1 MSQVALVDYLVLGQ
15 GSGPHLVA
23 AECTRCS
30 ARYFDR
36 RSACASCGGL
46 DFRSVAVPTEGVL
59 RTFTIVRFAAAG
71 VEVPFVAGVVD
82 CGGTSVKG
90 NVVNT
95 PPDPEHVTLGM
106 RVRLT
111 TVPVG
116 TDADGVEAVGYGF
129 EPAQD

>member
-1 MSQVALVDYLVLGQ
+1 MERVPLVDYLVLGDE
-15 GSGPHLVA
+15 PHLVA
-23 AECTRCS
+23 AECTDCG

-36 RSACASCGGL
+36 RSACARCGGL
-46 DFRSVAVPTEGVL
+46 EFGSADVPTEGVL
-59 RTFTIVRFAAAG
+59 TTFTIVQFAAEG

-82 CGGTSVKG
+82 CDGTSVKG

-129 EPAQD
+129 EPID

>member
-1 MSQVALVDYLVLGQ
+1 MQRVPLVDYLVLDGE
-15 GSGPHLVA
+15 PHLVA
-23 AECTRCS
+23 HECTTCG

-36 RSACASCGGL
+36 RSACASCSGQE
-46 DFRSVAVPTEGVL
+46 FRTVDVPTEGVL
-59 RTFTIVRFAAAG
+59 TTFTIVSFAAEG
-71 VEVPFVAGVVD
+71 VDVPFVAGVVD
-82 CGGTSVKG
+82 CDGTSVKG

-116 TDADGVEAVGYGF
+116 TDSTGVEAVGYGF
-129 EPAQD
+129 EPVH